1 MGLRI
6 DWDINKAKK
15 NLRKHAVSFEE
26 AQTVFADPLS
36 VTVDDPDHSEHEDRL
51 LILGQSTGGKLS
63 LSCLR
68 NAVSASGSSVHD
80 RQIHASGG
88 TMNEDHD
95 PDEMREYYDFSNG
108 VRGKYAA
115 RYAQGVNLVRLDPD
129 VAAVFPDE
137 VAVNE
142 ALRAL
147 VAIVRRQAEAASMAD
162 QSSS

>member
-1 MGLRI
+1 
-6 DWDINKAKK
+6 
-15 NLRKHAVSFEE
+15 
-26 AQTVFADPLS
+26 
-36 VTVDDPDHSEHEDRL
+36 
-51 LILGQSTGGKLS
+51 
-63 LSCLR
+63 
-68 NAVSASGSSVHD
+68 
-80 RQIHASGG
+80 
-88 TMNEDHD
+88 MNEDHD